1 MLKVIRER
9 RSIRSY
15 LAKDVEDEKLR
26 EVLKSAMFA
35 PSSRGGRA
43 WEFIVIRNDET
54 RGALSD
60 ATPYALFVRDAPVA
74 IAVCYDTDAGRR
86 FKEDA
91 SICAEHIH
99 LEAVNQG
106 LASCFVQVADAK
118 GPHGDAEDY
127 VKGLLGIPDRYRVQ
141 CIMPIGYPAE
151 ELPEH
156 SDSEFD
162 ESKIHSEKLQE
173 PA

>member
-1 MLKVIRER
+1 VLEVIRKR

-15 LAKDVEDEKLR
+15 LADDVEEEKLKGI
-26 EVLKSAMFA
+26 LKAAMFS

-43 WEFIVIRNDET
+43 WEFIVVRNKAT
-54 RGALSD
+54 KSALSE
-60 ATPYALFVRDAPVA
+60 ATPYAFFVKDAPAA
-74 IAVCYDTDAGRR
+74 IVVCYDIDSGRR

-106 LASCFVQVADAK
+106 LGSCFVQVADAE
-118 GPHGDAEDY
+118 GSHGSAEEY
-127 VKGLLGIPDRYRVQ
+127 VKGLLGVPDRCRVQ

-162 ESKIHSEKLQE
+162 EAKIHCEKF
-173 PA
+173 

>member
-1 MLKVIRER
+1 MLEVIRKR

-15 LAKDVEDEKLR
+15 LADDVEEEKLKGI
-26 EVLKSAMFA
+26 LQAAMFS

-43 WEFIVIRNDET
+43 WEFIVVRNDAT
-54 RGALSD
+54 KSALSE
-60 ATPYALFVRDAPVA
+60 ATPYAFFVKDAPVA
-74 IAVCYDTDAGRR
+74 IAVCYNIDSGRR

-106 LASCFVQVADAK
+106 LGSCFVQVADAE
-118 GPHGDAEDY
+118 GSHGNAEEY
-127 VKGLLGIPDRYRVQ
+127 VKELLGVPDRYRVQ

-151 ELPEH
+151 ALPEH

-162 ESKIHSEKLQE
+162 ESKIHCEKF
-173 PA
+173 

>member
-1 MLKVIRER
+1 VLEVIRKR

-15 LAKDVEDEKLR
+15 LADDVEKEKLR
-26 EVLKSAMFA
+26 GILRAAMFS

-43 WEFIVIRNDET
+43 WEFIVVRNKAT
-54 RGALSD
+54 KSALSE
-60 ATPYALFVRDAPVA
+60 ATPYAFFVKDAPAA
-74 IAVCYDTDAGRR
+74 IIVCYDIDSGRR

-106 LASCFVQVADAK
+106 LGSCFVQVADAE
-118 GPHGDAEDY
+118 GSHGSAEEY
-127 VKGLLGIPDRYRVQ
+127 VKGLLGVPDRCRVQ

-162 ESKIHSEKLQE
+162 EAKIHCEKF
-173 PA
+173 